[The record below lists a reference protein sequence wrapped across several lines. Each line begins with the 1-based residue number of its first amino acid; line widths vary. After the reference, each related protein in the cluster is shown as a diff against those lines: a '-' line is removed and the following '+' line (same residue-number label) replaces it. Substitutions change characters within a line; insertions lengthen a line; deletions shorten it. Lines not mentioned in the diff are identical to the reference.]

1 MILKIKIKKNER
13 IKSVNMRR
21 FLGGKE
27 YKIGQQREKNLHL
40 KNTQTLLERE
50 KERTLVEKEVEILKE
65 EKGTPS

>member
-1 MILKIKIKKNER
+1 
-13 IKSVNMRR
+13 MRR